1 MPLRNSPDIYSGGN
15 VVFDST
21 PSTNLYA
28 QLMAKKQ
35 AKDEAIDEYYK
46 KLPNTL
52 NGAGMRDNDR
62 EGFDEGLA
70 KAQQYWMQNR
80 DKIRKGNTPEAFNY
94 EQIFRELGTG
104 VQNSKNAAKTDLEL
118 GKMRFNKENGYIFED
133 PDFMETQRQ
142 HTLPVWDK
150 SHKAID
156 LGTVTLPTAPFD
168 QEQQDK
174 LWASVTKGV
183 TPGKKYDYG
192 KQYKNPQTGQVIVP
206 FAKTFDPEQVEK
218 IADQASG
225 LIKDN
230 KSAKAYYTKMLNNPE
245 RAAIDELQKAYNK
258 VYKGMV
264 DTPEKAAAAD
274 AIIRASVPT
283 EKGEEQEINYQQRV
297 NDRPVRVHVS
307 TGSGASGTD
316 QSNVNDL
323 YERIRIS
330 ANDAKNNP
338 RPERFF
344 NRGSILNKGAKV
356 AEMPLDQSN
365 LIVDFINKSYPN
377 KGANDMPFKAG
388 DLFVVS
394 DDNDKLIIYDS
405 DKNKLGV
412 LPVVG
417 TNIKVQP
424 SVKEKKEVV
433 SQGEGNKPKS
443 NGAKKYKGLDKNGN
457 PIFE

>member
-1 MPLRNSPDIYSGGN
+1 
-15 VVFDST
+15 
-21 PSTNLYA
+21 
-28 QLMAKKQ
+28 
-35 AKDEAIDEYYK
+35 
-46 KLPNTL
+46 
-52 NGAGMRDNDR
+52 MRDQDR
-62 EGFDEGLA
+62 QGLDEGLA
-70 KAQQYWMQNR
+70 KAQQYWMANK

-94 EQIFRELGTG
+94 EQIYRELGTG
-104 VQNSKNAAKTDLEL
+104 VNNSKNDAKSDLFL
-118 GKMRFNKENGYIFED
+118 GKDRFEGKNSHIWDD
-133 PDFMETQRQ
+133 PDFLESHRL

-150 SHKAID
+150 NHKSID

-174 LWASVTKGV
+174 MWASVTKGV
-183 TPGKKYDYG
+183 TPGKKYDYS

-218 IADQASG
+218 IADQASS

-230 KSAKAYYTKMLNNPE
+230 KSARAYYNKMLNNPE
-245 RAAIDELQKAYNK
+245 RAAIDELQKAYNT

-274 AIIRASVPT
+274 AIIRAKVPQ
-283 EKGEEQEINYQQRV
+283 EVGEEQELNYQQRI
-297 NDRPVRVHVS
+297 NDRPVRVSVH
-307 TGSGASGTD
+307 TGGSGSGTD
-316 QSNVNDL
+316 QSNINDL
-323 YERIRIS
+323 YSRIRD
-330 ANDAKNNP
+330 AAKNAKDNP
-338 RPERFF
+338 RPERFW
-344 NRGSILNKGAKV
+344 NRGSVLNKGAKV

-388 DLFVVS
+388 DLFVVA
-394 DDNDKLIIYDS
+394 DDNDALIIYDS

-424 SVKEKKEVV
+424 SVKEKKQVV
-433 SQGEGNKPKS
+433 SQGEGSKPKTG
-443 NGAKKYKGLDKNGN
+443 GAKKYKGLDKNGN
-457 PIFE
+457 PIFK

>member
-1 MPLRNSPDIYSGGN
+1 
-15 VVFDST
+15 
-21 PSTNLYA
+21 
-28 QLMAKKQ
+28 
-35 AKDEAIDEYYK
+35 
-46 KLPNTL
+46 
-52 NGAGMRDNDR
+52 
-62 EGFDEGLA
+62 
-70 KAQQYWMQNR
+70 
-80 DKIRKGNTPEAFNY
+80 
-94 EQIFRELGTG
+94 
-104 VQNSKNAAKTDLEL
+104 
-118 GKMRFNKENGYIFED
+118 
-133 PDFMETQRQ
+133 
-142 HTLPVWDK
+142 
-150 SHKAID
+150 
-156 LGTVTLPTAPFD
+156 
-168 QEQQDK
+168 
-174 LWASVTKGV
+174 
-183 TPGKKYDYG
+183 
-192 KQYKNPQTGQVIVP
+192 
-206 FAKTFDPEQVEK
+206 
-218 IADQASG
+218 
-225 LIKDN
+225 
-230 KSAKAYYTKMLNNPE
+230 
-245 RAAIDELQKAYNK
+245 
-258 VYKGMV
+258 
-264 DTPEKAAAAD
+264 
-274 AIIRASVPT
+274 
-283 EKGEEQEINYQQRV
+283 
-297 NDRPVRVHVS
+297 
-307 TGSGASGTD
+307 
-316 QSNVNDL
+316 L

>member
-258 VYKGMV
+258 VYKGML
-264 DTPEKAAAAD
+264 DTP
-274 AIIRASVPT
+274 
-283 EKGEEQEINYQQRV
+283 
-297 NDRPVRVHVS
+297 
-307 TGSGASGTD
+307 
-316 QSNVNDL
+316 
-323 YERIRIS
+323 
-330 ANDAKNNP
+330 
-338 RPERFF
+338 
-344 NRGSILNKGAKV
+344 
-356 AEMPLDQSN
+356 
-365 LIVDFINKSYPN
+365 
-377 KGANDMPFKAG
+377 
-388 DLFVVS
+388 
-394 DDNDKLIIYDS
+394 
-405 DKNKLGV
+405 
-412 LPVVG
+412 
-417 TNIKVQP
+417 
-424 SVKEKKEVV
+424 
-433 SQGEGNKPKS
+433 
-443 NGAKKYKGLDKNGN
+443 
-457 PIFE
+457 